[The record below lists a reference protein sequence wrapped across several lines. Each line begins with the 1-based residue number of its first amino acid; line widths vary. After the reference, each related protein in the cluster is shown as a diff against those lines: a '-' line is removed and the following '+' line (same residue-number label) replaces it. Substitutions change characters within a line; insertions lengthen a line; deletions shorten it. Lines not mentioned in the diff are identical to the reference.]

1 MGRKRIELII
11 ETPDQ
16 VDIYIK
22 DLDTRR
28 IELMR
33 VLKPLKTD
41 LESLV
46 RKLGLDP
53 SLVKKHKTYF
63 TTTKSKT

>member
-1 MGRKRIELII
+1 MARKKIELII

-28 IELMR
+28 IELVR
-33 VLKPLKTD
+33 VLKPLKAD

-46 RKLGLDP
+46 RRMGLGMEM
-53 SLVKKHKTYF
+53 VKKHKTYF